1 MYMNDCRKKHI
12 SFDKYTNSGS
22 LNKKVCVLI
31 LVKNHKQYGDR
42 EGMGSGALRRGEG
55 EGGRGEG
62 EEEERGRKGD
72 GWEGRGWVGWG
83 REVGKKEGG
92 WGWEGR
98 G

>member
-1 MYMNDCRKKHI
+1 M
-12 SFDKYTNSGS
+12 
-22 LNKKVCVLI
+22 CVLI

-42 EGMGSGALRRGEG
+42 EGIGSGALRRGEG

-83 REVGKKEGG
+83 LFSFTRGSG
-92 WGWEGR
+92 WDQLLRVMTKLPAELSLTSFKV
-98 G
+98 